1 MPPQKPE
8 GASLLE
14 DYINHLIDQ
23 KLQEHGSSIN
33 KEDAEEIVKF
43 LMPEFE
49 KLISKI
55 VLKHLRAIATY
66 TLKELK
72 EE

>member
-1 MPPQKPE
+1 MAQHTKE
-8 GASLLE
+8 GQLLE
-14 DYINHLIDQ
+14 DYINFLIDKKLQSYESSVKKDDAKEIVEHLIP
-23 KLQEHGSSIN
+23 
-33 KEDAEEIVKF
+33 EI
-43 LMPEFE
+43 E
-49 KLISKI
+49 KIVSKI

>member
-1 MPPQKPE
+1 MAQENMKE
-8 GASLLE
+8 ASLLE
-14 DYINHLIDQ
+14 DYINGLIDK
-23 KLQEHGSSIN
+23 KLKEHSSSIN
-33 KEDAEEIVKF
+33 KEDAEEIIEC

-49 KLISKI
+49 KVVSKI

-72 EE
+72 ED